1 MAQQQLPPGQEGQ
14 GADGEPIRPEATRA
28 LAQVLG
34 ATSQAGAQN
43 LLQMTG
49 EHMKALFQP
58 RFHHTPNIYC
68 SLFSRLSDGFQ
79 DVPCIKDV
87 VGV

>member
-58 RFHHTPNIYC
+58 RFHHTPNIC
-68 SLFSRLSDGFQ
+68 FPDSDEFQ
-79 DVPCIKDV
+79 DEPCIEDV